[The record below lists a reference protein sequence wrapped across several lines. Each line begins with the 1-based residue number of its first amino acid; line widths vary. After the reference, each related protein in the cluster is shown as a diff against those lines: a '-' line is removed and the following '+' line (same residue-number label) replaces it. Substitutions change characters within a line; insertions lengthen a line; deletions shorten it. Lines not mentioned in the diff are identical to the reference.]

1 MNLFQSIE
9 NKKFDSNA
17 FITNKCDLL
26 VISINYINTGNCYWG
41 LVFNPRL
48 DTITEFELMY
58 EYCSSPMSDV
68 PQSIL
73 NCLKNKSYDL
83 QIHSPDF
90 VLQSILK
97 ASNPKLIQVSL

>member
-1 MNLFQSIE
+1 MSPFQSIE

-26 VISINYINTGNCYWG
+26 VISINTGNCYWG
-41 LVFNPRL
+41 LVFNPGL

-58 EYCSSPMSDV
+58 EYCSSAMSKV

-73 NCLKNKSYDL
+73 NCLQNKSYDL

-90 VLQSILK
+90 VLQSILN
-97 ASNPKLIQVSL
+97 ASNPKLIQVSI

>member
-1 MNLFQSIE
+1 MKLFQDIE
-9 NKKFDSNA
+9 NKNFDSNA
-17 FITNKCDLL
+17 LITNKCDLL

-41 LVFNPRL
+41 LVFNPGL
-48 DTITEFELMY
+48 DTITELELMY
-58 EYCSSPMSDV
+58 EYCSNSVSDV